1 MTRIIYFLSSLLF
14 AALLLSS
21 CNKDADDQLSIVE
34 AIAFA
39 EDKSV
44 VEPRNLPAVILD
56 YMETHYFETF
66 ISEAYIAPKHGYEV
80 HTVEG
85 IREFFNL
92 EGSRLGP
99 EDDEFYQRFSTRRG
113 PCAYPGRMMRPA
125 SLPQAIQDYVADE
138 YPDQS
143 IELAKYIGARGVY
156 FVAIDPPIIL
166 VFNEA
171 GAFLTS
177 IRCMSLCP
185 EVANGVD
192 VGALPESITNYI
204 RDQYNDPEILTAFR
218 LSNGHIVIGLFV
230 DGERIILIF
239 DADGNFLYQRV

>member
-1 MTRIIYFLSSLLF
+1 MTRIIYFLSSLLI

-56 YMETHYFETF
+56 YMQTNYFETF

-80 HTVEG
+80 HTIEG

-92 EGSRLGP
+92 EGTRLGP
-99 EDDEFYQRFSTRRG
+99 EDEDFYQRFSTRSG
-113 PCAYPGRMMRPA
+113 PCAYPGRLLRPA
-125 SLPQAIQDYVADE
+125 NIPQAIHDYIADE
-138 YPDQS
+138 YPTQS
-143 IELAKYIGARGVY
+143 IQQVKYVGRRGV
-156 FVAIDPPIIL
+156 FLVAINPPIIL
-166 VFNEA
+166 VFNDE
-171 GAFLTS
+171 GEFLTS

-185 EVANGVD
+185 DVASGVD
-192 VGALPESITNYI
+192 VGTLPESITNYV
-204 RDQYNDPEILTAFR
+204 REQYDDPQILTAFR

-230 DGERIILIF
+230 DGERVILIF